1 VQTFWEIV
9 GKFSSLFMF
18 VFAYFVSRKLV
29 AVIRIPCSSKLLQ
42 LDFLSGVVKRENIE
56 GVGCVINRHDFAYK

>member
-1 VQTFWEIV
+1 
-9 GKFSSLFMF
+9 MF